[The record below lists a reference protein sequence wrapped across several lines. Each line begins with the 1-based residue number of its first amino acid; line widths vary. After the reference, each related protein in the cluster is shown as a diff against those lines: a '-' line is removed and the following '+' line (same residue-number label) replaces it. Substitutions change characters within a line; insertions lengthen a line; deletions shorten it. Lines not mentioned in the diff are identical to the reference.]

1 MNSNLRR
8 TFAVAAV
15 LVLAVVLLH
24 SFGQDVAARSTD
36 RGELE
41 GAWRIQVNPRNCQT
55 GAPGPSF
62 DTLMMFHRGGTASEL
77 LNSPAFQPGQRTPG
91 FGVWSHS
98 HGNSYKA
105 VVDAFILFDSAP
117 PGTLKRGVQRIVRD
131 IQVDGDQLTLESAG
145 QLLDSSGNQY
155 AAQCASATGTRFED
169 PQDKE

>member
-1 MNSNLRR
+1 MKMNSNLRS

-15 LVLAVVLLH
+15 LFLAVVLLH
-24 SFGQDVAARSTD
+24 SLGRNVATKSTD

-41 GAWRIQVNPRNCQT
+41 GAWRIQVNPRNWQT

-98 HGNSYKA
+98 RGNSYKA
-105 VVDAFILFDSAP
+105 VVDAFILFDSP
-117 PGTLKRGVQRIVRD
+117 SPGPFKRGVQRIVRD
-131 IQVDGDQLTLESAG
+131 IKVDGDQFTLESSG
-145 QLLDSSGNQY
+145 QLLDAGGNQY
-155 AAQCASATGTRFED
+155 GAQCASATGTRFEG
-169 PQDKE
+169 P